1 MDVKLIRKGLLI
13 AVALVVVLLIYAY
26 FSSGAPGVLDAS
38 NSDDLSA
45 QFDALNPDIPGTNG
59 GNPGSSDDDTDDS
72 DDNVANS

>member
-1 MDVKLIRKGLLI
+1 MDVKKIRIGLLI
-13 AVALVVVLLIYAY
+13 AVALVVMLLIYAY
-26 FSSGAPGVLDAS
+26 LSTGAAGVLDAS

-59 GNPGSSDDDTDDS
+59 GNPGSSDDDGS